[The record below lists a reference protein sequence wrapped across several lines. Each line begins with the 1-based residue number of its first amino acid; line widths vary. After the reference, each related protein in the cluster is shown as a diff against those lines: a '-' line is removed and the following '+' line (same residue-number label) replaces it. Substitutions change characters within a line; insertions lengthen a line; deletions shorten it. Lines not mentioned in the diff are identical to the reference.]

1 MPRSVPKRHP
11 LDQSR
16 LYAVQSRARLAA
28 LFGLTRAGLDAV
40 LTMDRPYGE
49 RMKDITRNGKTKPR
63 FIQEPRGDL
72 RPIHAYVG
80 KALSRIEPPD
90 FLFCPVKRRS
100 YVTNAAQHVGAKEVR
115 TLDIKAYFP
124 STPRHR
130 VDWFFRTV
138 MRCSPDVASVLAQ
151 LLTAKGWLATGS
163 TVSPILSFFAFYD
176 MWQAIARIAKEA
188 GCVLTVYMDDITLSG
203 DAVPERVVWA
213 IRQQIHSRGLEYH
226 KERHYTGGI
235 GEVTGSLIDHGRLS
249 VPNRQ
254 RKKAYDAR
262 MALAAATDPA
272 EVARLTSVL
281 RGLNEQRKQVEGQGR
296 PTSPSSPARTGILR
310 RSAIG

>member
-28 LFGLTRAGLDAV
+28 LFGLTRASLDAV
-40 LTMDRPYGE
+40 LAMVHPYSE

-72 RPIHAYVG
+72 RPIHAYVC

-100 YVTNAAQHVGAKEVR
+100 YVMNAAQHAGAKEVR

-130 VDWFFRTV
+130 VYWFFHSV
-138 MRCSPDVASVLAQ
+138 MRCSEDVAAVLAQ

-176 MWQAIARIAKEA
+176 MWQAVARIAKEA
-188 GCVLTVYMDDITLSG
+188 GLVLTVYMDDITLSG
-203 DAVPERVVWA
+203 DAVPERVPWA
-213 IRQQIHSRGLEYH
+213 IRQQIHSRGLHYH
-226 KERHYTGGI
+226 KERRYTGGI
-235 GEVTGSLIDHGRLS
+235 GEVTGALIDRGRLI

-254 RKKAYDAR
+254 RKKAYDTR
-262 MALAAATDPA
+262 QALAAATDPA
-272 EVARLTSVL
+272 KAARLTSVL
-281 RGLNEQRKQVEGQGR
+281 RGLNAQRKQIEGQSR
-296 PTSPSSPARTGILR
+296 PSNLSLPTQPAILSQTATG
-310 RSAIG
+310 

>member
-11 LDQSR
+11 LNQSR
-16 LYAVQSRARLAA
+16 LYAMQSRANLAA
-28 LFGLTRAGLDAV
+28 LFGTTRAGLDA
-40 LTMDRPYGE
+40 LLAMERPYSEGM
-49 RMKDITRNGKTKPR
+49 RDITRNGKTKPR

-115 TLDIKAYFP
+115 TLDIKNYFP

-151 LLTAKGWLATGS
+151 LLTANGWLATGS

-176 MWQAIARIAKEA
+176 MWQAIARIAKEE
-188 GCVLTVYMDDITLSG
+188 GLVLTVYMDDITLSG
-203 DAVPERVVWA
+203 DVVPERVVWEV
-213 IRQQIHSRGLEYH
+213 RKQIHNRSLEAH
-226 KERHYTGGI
+226 KERRHTCGL
-235 GEVTGSLIDHGRLS
+235 GEVTGALINRGRLA

-254 RKKAYDAR
+254 LKKAYDTR
-262 MALAAATDPA
+262 VALAAATDPA
-272 EVARLTSVL
+272 EMARLTSVL
-281 RGLNEQRKQVEGQGR
+281 RGLNDQRKQVEG
-296 PTSPSSPARTGILR
+296 
-310 RSAIG
+310 